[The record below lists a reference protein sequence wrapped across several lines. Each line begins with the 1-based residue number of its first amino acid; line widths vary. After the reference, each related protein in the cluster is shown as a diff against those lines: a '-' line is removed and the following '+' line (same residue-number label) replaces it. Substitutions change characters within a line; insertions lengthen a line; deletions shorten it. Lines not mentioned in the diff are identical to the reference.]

1 MPNKKGSRIA
11 ASQARAKSAA
21 KKKAHSVGPDLA
33 AAAHITEP
41 APEAALE
48 ETTVAA
54 VSAVAATSVKATTAE
69 ATPSPSAS
77 PSLRRTTS
85 RRERQAL
92 TVMSAGSLR
101 REIAMIGSIT
111 ALVAVALTVTKLV
124 TDFGR

>member
-33 AAAHITEP
+33 AAAHLTEH
-41 APEAALE
+41 APNAALE
-48 ETTVAA
+48 DTAATAGSA
-54 VSAVAATSVKATTAE
+54 VSATNARATPAE
-69 ATPSPSAS
+69 ATSSPSPS

-111 ALVAVALTVTKLV
+111 ALVAVGLTVMKLA

>member
-33 AAAHITEP
+33 AAAHLTEP
-41 APEAALE
+41 APNAALE
-48 ETTVAA
+48 DTAATAGSA
-54 VSAVAATSVKATTAE
+54 VSATSPRATPAE
-69 ATPSPSAS
+69 ATSSPSPS

-111 ALVAVALTVTKLV
+111 ALVAVALTVMKLA